1 MGNGHRIPNEGEF
14 ILTLDADDGIPLAIR
29 FQVAE
34 ITRPLISVSQ
44 LCEKGFH
51 VEFKETHALVV
62 DSSGRTACTFK
73 RKGQLYT
80 AKMTLKAP
88 EPFHRPS

>member
-1 MGNGHRIPNEGEF
+1 MAKPATIK
-14 ILTLDADDGIPLAIR
+14 IKLLSTADTGFFYVTKKNPR
-29 FQVAE
+29 N
-34 ITRPLISVSQ
+34 IT
-44 LCEKGFH
+44 EKMTFRKYDPVVRKH

-62 DSSGRTACTFK
+62 DFTGRTACTFK